1 MIKGKTSSGFEF
13 EISKDVANDY
23 ELVENLGEL
32 EDNPLILGKV
42 VNQILGKEQTARL
55 KDHVRNEKGIVPT
68 DKMTQ
73 EIIEIFQNSGEE
85 TKNS

>member
-1 MIKGKTSSGFEF
+1 MIKGKTSSGFNF
-13 EISKDVANDY
+13 EISKDVINDY

-32 EDNPLILGKV
+32 EDNPLILGKIV
-42 VNQILGKEQTARL
+42 AQILGKEQTVKL
-55 KDHVRNEKGIVPT
+55 KDHIRNENGIVPT

-73 EIIEIFQNSGEE
+73 EIIEIFRNGGEE

>member
-13 EISKDVANDY
+13 TISEDIINDY
-23 ELVENLGEL
+23 ELIENLGEL
-32 EDNPLILGKV
+32 DDNPIILGKIV
-42 VNQILGKEQTARL
+42 KQILGKEQTGKL
-55 KDHVRNEKGIVPT
+55 KDHIRNENGIVPI

-73 EIIEIFQNSGEE
+73 EIIGIFQSAGKE

>member
-32 EDNPLILGKV
+32 EDNPLILGKI

-68 DKMTQ
+68 DKMTK

>member
-1 MIKGKTSSGFEF
+1 MKGKTTSGFEF
-13 EISKDVANDY
+13 EISEDIKNDY

-32 EDNPLILGKV
+32 EDNPLILGKIV
-42 VNQILGKEQTARL
+42 RQILGKEQTAKL
-55 KDHVRNEKGIVPT
+55 KDHIRNEKGIVPT

>member
-1 MIKGKTSSGFEF
+1 MIKGKTKSGFEY
-13 EISKDVANDY
+13 EISKDVVNDY
-23 ELVENLGEL
+23 ELVENLAEL
-32 EDNPLILGKV
+32 EENPLLLGKI

-73 EIIEIFQNSGEE
+73 EIIEIFKNSGEE

>member
-13 EISKDVANDY
+13 TISKDVKNDY
-23 ELVENLGEL
+23 ELIENLGEL
-32 EDNPLILGKV
+32 EDNPLILGKIV
-42 VNQILGKEQTARL
+42 TQILGKEQTAKL
-55 KDHVRNEKGIVPT
+55 KDHIRNENGIVPT

-73 EIIEIFQNSGEE
+73 EIIEIFRNGGEE

>member
-32 EDNPLILGKV
+32 EDNPLILGKI

-68 DKMTQ
+68 DRMTQ

-85 TKNS
+85 IKNS

>member
-13 EISKDVANDY
+13 EISEAVANDY

-32 EDNPLILGKV
+32 EDNPLILGKI
-42 VNQILGKEQTARL
+42 VNQILGKEQTTRL
-55 KDHVRNEKGIVPT
+55 KNHVRNENGIVPT

-73 EIIEIFQNSGEE
+73 EIIEIFKNGGEKA
-85 TKNS
+85 KNS

>member
-13 EISKDVANDY
+13 SISEDIKNDY
-23 ELVENLGEL
+23 ELIENLGEL
-32 EDNPLILGKV
+32 EDNPLILGKIV
-42 VNQILGKEQTARL
+42 KQILGKEQTAKL
-55 KDHVRNEKGIVPT
+55 KDHIRNGNGVVPT

-73 EIIEIFQNSGEE
+73 EITEIFQNSGEE

>member
-13 EISKDVANDY
+13 EISEDVANDY

-73 EIIEIFQNSGEE
+73 EIIEIFKNAGEE
-85 TKNS
+85 PKNS

>member
-32 EDNPLILGKV
+32 EDNPLILGKI

-73 EIIEIFQNSGEE
+73 EIIEIFKNGGEE

>member
-13 EISKDVANDY
+13 EISKDIVNDY
-23 ELVENLGEL
+23 ELVENLAEL
-32 EDNPLILGKV
+32 EENPLLLGKI
-42 VNQILGKEQTARL
+42 VNQVLGKEQAKNL
-55 KDHVRNEKGIVPT
+55 KEHVRNEKGIVPT
-68 DKMTQ
+68 DKMTK

>member
-68 DKMTQ
+68 DRMTQ
-73 EIIEIFQNSGEE
+73 EIIEIFKNGGEE

>member
-1 MIKGKTSSGFEF
+1 MIEGKTSSGFEF
-13 EISKDVANDY
+13 AISKDVKNDY

-32 EDNPLILGKV
+32 EDNPLILGKI
-42 VNQILGKEQTARL
+42 VNQILGKEQTAKL
-55 KDHVRNEKGIVPT
+55 KNHVRNENGIVPT

-73 EIIEIFQNSGEE
+73 EIIEIFRNGGEE

>member
-13 EISKDVANDY
+13 QISKDVANDY

-73 EIIEIFQNSGEE
+73 EIIEIFKNAGEE

>member
-13 EISKDVANDY
+13 TISKDVKNDY
-23 ELVENLGEL
+23 ELIENLGEL
-32 EDNPLILGKV
+32 DDNPLILGKIV
-42 VNQILGKEQTARL
+42 TQILGKEQTSKL
-55 KDHVRNEKGIVPT
+55 KNHIRNENGIVPT

-73 EIIEIFQNSGEE
+73 EIIEIFRNSGEE

>member
-13 EISKDVANDY
+13 QISKDIVNDY
-23 ELVENLGEL
+23 ELVENLVEL
-32 EDNPLILGKV
+32 EDNPLILGKIV
-42 VNQILGKEQTARL
+42 KQILGEEQTQKL
-55 KDHVRNEKGIVPT
+55 KDHVRNEKGIVPI

-85 TKNS
+85 IKNS

>member
-13 EISKDVANDY
+13 EISEDIINDY

-32 EDNPLILGKV
+32 DSNPLILGEIV
-42 VNQILGKEQTARL
+42 RQILGKEQTAKL
-55 KDHVRNEKGIVPT
+55 KDHIRNENGIVPT

-73 EIIEIFQNSGEE
+73 EIIGIFKNAGEE

>member
-13 EISKDVANDY
+13 EISKDVVNDY
-23 ELVENLGEL
+23 ELVENLAEL
-32 EDNPLILGKV
+32 EENPLLLGKI
-42 VNQILGKEQTARL
+42 VNKILGKEQTARL

-68 DKMTQ
+68 DRMTQ

-85 TKNS
+85 TKNT

>member
-13 EISKDVANDY
+13 EISEDVANDY

-68 DKMTQ
+68 DRMTQ
-73 EIIEIFQNSGEE
+73 EIIEIFQNSGEKI
-85 TKNS
+85 KNS

>member
-13 EISKDVANDY
+13 SISKDVKNDY
-23 ELVENLGEL
+23 ELIENLGEL
-32 EDNPLILGKV
+32 EDNALILGKIV
-42 VNQILGKEQTARL
+42 TQILGKEQTVKL
-55 KDHVRNEKGIVPT
+55 KDHIRNENGIVPT

-73 EIIEIFQNSGEE
+73 EIIEIFRNSGEE

>member
-13 EISKDVANDY
+13 EISEDVANDY

-32 EDNPLILGKV
+32 EDNPLILGKI

-68 DKMTQ
+68 DRMTQ
-73 EIIEIFQNSGEE
+73 EIIEIFKNSGEE

>member
-1 MIKGKTSSGFEF
+1 MIKGKTSSGFRF
-13 EISKDVANDY
+13 EISKDVINDY

-32 EDNPLILGKV
+32 EDNPLILGKIV
-42 VNQILGKEQTARL
+42 RQILGKEQTSKL
-55 KDHVRNEKGIVPT
+55 KDHIRNKNGIVPT
-68 DKMTQ
+68 DKMTK